1 MFPDKNFNYMLKVYV
16 NCLFTLKLYL
26 KILLINKNVQRKEE
40 TISRIPSGSLVL
52 RIFFLVTSEI
62 SN

>member
-26 KILLINKNVQRKEE
+26 KILLIKCPKERRD
-40 TISRIPSGSLVL
+40 RI
-52 RIFFLVTSEI
+52 
-62 SN
+62 